1 MANYFIVNT
10 GSASKKYALYI
21 NDARVFSAH
30 FEKEEGG
37 IIVNFSSKVK
47 QEKKTLSEKDYKNA
61 TAMTVAEAI
70 AHGIIKDKSE
80 INGIGLRVVAPG
92 SYFTSNRMVNAEYRQ
107 KLEETKEW
115 APLHTIS
122 IISEIDNLSAALPG
136 VPMAAI
142 SDSAYHA
149 SMPDHSRYYGI
160 PVDIAK
166 QLDLYRFGY
175 HGISFKSILP
185 KLESLSRVASEKVI
199 VCHLGSGASVMAFN
213 KDKSFDTSM
222 GFSPLEGLVMS
233 TRVGDI
239 DAGAAIYLSK
249 KLGYSPEQLENFFNS
264 QCGLLGLSGKTD
276 DIRELLLLES
286 AGDERAKLTLQI
298 FVYKIKKYIG
308 AYMAAL
314 NGADVLVFSGT
325 IGERSNIMRSRICRD
340 MDALGIVIDDE
351 RNNNTVSQDGFIS
364 GDSSKVKIAVITSDE
379 MGQMALEAAA
389 IIETGSK

>member
-222 GFSPLEGLVMS
+222 GFSPGGGLVMM
-233 TRVGDI
+233 TRPGDVDDEI
-239 DAGAAIYLSK
+239 IFEMIEDLGPEKTKEIINKESGIKGICGESEMLKVLKNIESGDKFCQLALDIFIYS
-249 KLGYSPEQLENFFNS
+249 
-264 QCGLLGLSGKTD
+264 
-276 DIRELLLLES
+276 
-286 AGDERAKLTLQI
+286 
-298 FVYKIKKYIG
+298 IKKYIG
-308 AYMAAL
+308 SYFAIL
-314 NGADVLVFSGT
+314 GGCDLLVFTGA
-325 IGERSNIMRSRICRD
+325 IGYH
-340 MDALGIVIDDE
+340 
-351 RNNNTVSQDGFIS
+351 
-364 GDSSKVKIAVITSDE
+364 SSKIRNMVCKDLNILNPSARLRVSKTKILAIKTDE
-379 MGQMALEAAA
+379 ELA
-389 IIETGSK
+389 IANKIKSLKLQ